1 MTPYEKIRTMIYR
14 GQLGSGQRLVERDL
28 AERLGVS
35 RIPLREGMV
44 RLENEGLIRSVPN
57 SSNYVAT
64 FGPRELIE
72 IYSMRVWLE
81 PPATRLA
88 TIRKEQRLLRTLETW
103 CRRME
108 AAIEVDDISRVD
120 ECDYQFHYAIV
131 AGAGHSRL
139 LRAYRTAHIR
149 VTSFYSDYLSQK
161 ESLRVRFVV
170 RARCWGFIAI
180 GGGSIGGVHGVD
192 WCSCRGG
199 SFFRGPRRRRATI
212 GTRITPMIPVIAASF
227 RGLPIR

>member
-1 MTPYEKIRTMIYR
+1 MIYR

-72 IYSMRVWLE
+72 IYSMRLWLE

-88 TIRKEQRLLRTLETW
+88 TIRKEPRLLRTLESW

-108 AAIEVDDISRVD
+108 AAIDVDDYSRVD

-131 AGAGHSRL
+131 SGAGHSRL
-139 LRAYRTAHIR
+139 LRAYQMAHIR
-149 VTSFYSDYLSQK
+149 ITSFYSDHVTQK
-161 ESLRVRFVV
+161 ATLPGRMVRQHERILKAIERGDPDRAEKAAHDHVAETLHMFEKKLGVSLESPEPE
-170 RARCWGFIAI
+170 
-180 GGGSIGGVHGVD
+180 S
-192 WCSCRGG
+192 S
-199 SFFRGPRRRRATI
+199 
-212 GTRITPMIPVIAASF
+212 
-227 RGLPIR
+227 

>member
-1 MTPYEKIRTMIYR
+1 MIYR
-14 GQLGSGQRLVERDL
+14 GQLSSGQRLVERDL

-64 FGPRELIE
+64 FGPRDLIE

-88 TIRKEQRLLRTLETW
+88 TIRRDQRLLRTLESW
-103 CRRME
+103 CRKME

-131 AGAGHSRL
+131 TGAGHSRL

-149 VTSFYSDYLSQK
+149 ITSFYSDFLTQK
-161 ESLRVRFVV
+161 ATLPGRLVRQHERILKAIERGDPDRAEQAAYDHVAESLHMFEKKL
-170 RARCWGFIAI
+170 
-180 GGGSIGGVHGVD
+180 GVTLESPETD
-192 WCSCRGG
+192 A
-199 SFFRGPRRRRATI
+199 P
-212 GTRITPMIPVIAASF
+212 
-227 RGLPIR
+227 

>member
-1 MTPYEKIRTMIYR
+1 MTPYEKIKTMIYR
-14 GQLGSGQRLVERDL
+14 GQLSSGQRLVERDL

-64 FGPRELIE
+64 FGPRDLIE

-88 TIRKEQRLLRTLETW
+88 TIRRDQRLLRTLESW
-103 CRRME
+103 CRKME

-131 AGAGHSRL
+131 TGAGHSRL

-149 VTSFYSDYLSQK
+149 ITSFYSDFLTQK
-161 ESLRVRFVV
+161 ATLPGRLVRQHERILKAIERGDPDRAEQAAYDHVAESLHMFEKKL
-170 RARCWGFIAI
+170 
-180 GGGSIGGVHGVD
+180 GVKLE
-192 WCSCRGG
+192 S
-199 SFFRGPRRRRATI
+199 PEAE
-212 GTRITPMIPVIAASF
+212 TP
-227 RGLPIR
+227 

>member
-64 FGPRELIE
+64 FGPREIGQLIE

-88 TIRKEQRLLRTLETW
+88 TIRKEQRLLRTLES
-103 CRRME
+103 C
-108 AAIEVDDISRVD
+108 VPQD
-120 ECDYQFHYAIV
+120 
-131 AGAGHSRL
+131 
-139 LRAYRTAHIR
+139 
-149 VTSFYSDYLSQK
+149 
-161 ESLRVRFVV
+161 
-170 RARCWGFIAI
+170 
-180 GGGSIGGVHGVD
+180 GSGD
-192 WCSCRGG
+192 RG
-199 SFFRGPRRRRATI
+199 R
-212 GTRITPMIPVIAASF
+212 
-227 RGLPIR
+227 